1 MFYCAGSLRQL
12 TFRYKIAHIEQNVI
26 FARMKKLYIE
36 TYGCQMNFADSE
48 VVASILKDL
57 YTLTDDVQEADL
69 ILINTCSIRDKAE
82 QRIHKRLHE
91 LEALK
96 KKHRTLQVG
105 LLGCMAERMKEE
117 LLETEPIL
125 NFIAGPDAYRN
136 LPELIAESAQG
147 EAKFNVLLSEDE
159 TYDNIMPVRYDLNG
173 VSAYVSIMRGC
184 NNFCTYCVVPYTRGR
199 ERSRSPQ
206 TIMAEVDQLLQD
218 GYKEV
223 TLLGQNVNSY
233 RWEENGEVVT
243 FAKLMEMVAL
253 KSSQLRVRFAT
264 SHPKDI
270 SDELLEVI
278 AKYENICK
286 YIHLPVQSGSDNML
300 KKMNRVYT
308 RDYYMERVRKIKEL
322 MPDCAIST
330 DIIAGFCGETL
341 EDHEQTLSVMR
352 EVGYEY
358 AYMFKYSERGGTMSA
373 KRFQDDIPDEEKT
386 RRLEEI
392 IALQGELSLAS
403 NQRDVGKT
411 FRVLVEG
418 VSKRSADQLYGR
430 NSQNKVIIFPKG
442 DHQVGDYIDV
452 TVTRCTAAT
461 LFAD

>member
-1 MFYCAGSLRQL
+1 MYLRG
-12 TFRYKIAHIEQNVI
+12 
-26 FARMKKLYIE
+26 MKKLYIE

-48 VVASILKDL
+48 VVAAILKDL
-57 YTLTDDVQEADL
+57 YDLTENIQEADL
-69 ILINTCSIRDKAE
+69 ILLNTCSIRDKAE
-82 QRIHKRLHE
+82 QRIHKRLQE

-105 LLGCMAERMKEE
+105 LLGCMAERMQEE
-117 LLETEPIL
+117 LLQTEPVL
-125 NFIAGPDAYRN
+125 NFIAGPDAYRD
-136 LPELIAESAQG
+136 LPHLIEESANG
-147 EAKFNVLLSEDE
+147 DAKFNVLLSEEE

-206 TIMAEVDQLLQD
+206 TIFMEVEQLLKD

-233 RWEENGEVVT
+233 LWEQDGQTMN
-243 FAKLMEMVAL
+243 FAQLMAAVAEM
-253 KSSQLRVRFAT
+253 SPDLRVRFAT

-270 SDELLEVI
+270 SDELIETI
-278 AKYENICK
+278 AKYDNICK
-286 YIHLPVQSGSDNML
+286 YIHLPVQSGSDVML
-300 KKMNRVYT
+300 KRMNRVYT
-308 RDYYMERVRKIKEL
+308 REYYMGRVRKIKEL
-322 MPDCAIST
+322 MPECAIST

-341 EDHEQTLSVMR
+341 EDHEQTLSIMR

-373 KRFQDDIPDEEKT
+373 KRFKDDIPDEEKT

-411 FRVLVEG
+411 FRVLIEG
-418 VSKRSADQLYGR
+418 TSKRSADQLYGR

-442 DHQVGDYIDV
+442 NHQIGEYVDV
-452 TVTRCTAAT
+452 TVTRCSPAT
-461 LFAD
+461 LFADE

>member
-1 MFYCAGSLRQL
+1 
-12 TFRYKIAHIEQNVI
+12 
-26 FARMKKLYIE
+26 MKKLYIE

-48 VVASILKDL
+48 VVAAILKDL
-57 YTLTDDVQEADL
+57 YTLTQDVQEADL

-82 QRIHKRLHE
+82 QRIHKRLRE

-117 LLETEPIL
+117 LFETEPIL

-136 LPELIAESAQG
+136 LPELIKESAQG
-147 EAKFNVLLSEDE
+147 ESQYNVLLSEEE

-173 VSAYVSIMRGC
+173 VSAFVSIMRGC

-206 TIMAEVDQLLQD
+206 TILHEVEQLLND

-233 RWEENGEVVT
+233 QWEDMT
-243 FAKLMEMVAL
+243 FAKLMAAVAEV
-253 KSSQLRVRFAT
+253 SPDLRVRFAT

-270 SDELLEVI
+270 SDELLETI
-278 AKYENICK
+278 ARYDNICK
-286 YIHLPVQSGSDNML
+286 YIHLPVQSGSNEVL
-300 KKMNRVYT
+300 KRMNRVYT
-308 RDYYMERVRKIKEL
+308 REYYLERVHKIKEL

-330 DIIAGFCGETL
+330 DIIAGFCGETE
-341 EDHEQTLSVMR
+341 EDHQQTLSIMR

-373 KRFQDDIPDEEKT
+373 KRFKDDIPDEVKT

-392 IALQGELSLAS
+392 IALQGELSLIS
-403 NQRDVGKT
+403 NKRDIGKT
-411 FRVLVEG
+411 FQVLIEG

-430 NSQNKVIIFPKG
+430 NSQNKVIIFPKENHKIG
-442 DHQVGDYIDV
+442 EYIDV
-452 TVTRCTAAT
+452 TVKDCTAAT
-461 LFAD
+461 LFA

>member
-1 MFYCAGSLRQL
+1 
-12 TFRYKIAHIEQNVI
+12 
-26 FARMKKLYIE
+26 MKKLYIE

-48 VVASILKDL
+48 VVAAILKDQ
-57 YTLTDDVQEADL
+57 YTLTQDVQEADL

-96 KKHRTLQVG
+96 KKHRSLQVG

-117 LLETEPIL
+117 LFETEPIL
-125 NFIAGPDAYRN
+125 NFIAGPDSYRN
-136 LPELIAESAQG
+136 LPQLIENSATG
-147 EAKFNVLLSEDE
+147 EIQFNVILSEEE

-173 VSAYVSIMRGC
+173 VSAFVSIMRGC

-206 TIMAEVDQLLQD
+206 TILHEVEQLLND

-233 RWEENGEVVT
+233 QWEDMT
-243 FAKLMEMVAL
+243 FAKLMAAVAEV
-253 KSSQLRVRFAT
+253 SPDLRVRFAT

-270 SDELLEVI
+270 SDKLLETI
-278 AKYENICK
+278 ARYDNICK
-286 YIHLPVQSGSDNML
+286 YIHLPVQSGSNEVL
-300 KKMNRVYT
+300 KRMNRVYT
-308 RDYYMERVRKIKEL
+308 REYYLERVHKIKEL

-330 DIIAGFCGETL
+330 DIIAGFCGETE
-341 EDHEQTLSVMR
+341 EDHQQTLSIMR

-373 KRFQDDIPDEEKT
+373 KRFKDDIPDEVKT

-392 IALQGELSLAS
+392 IALQGELSLIS
-403 NQRDVGKT
+403 NKRDIGKT
-411 FRVLVEG
+411 FQVLIEG

-430 NSQNKVIIFPKG
+430 NSQNKVIIFPKENHKIG
-442 DHQVGDYIDV
+442 EYIDV
-452 TVTRCTAAT
+452 TVKDCTAAT
-461 LFAD
+461 LFA

>member
-1 MFYCAGSLRQL
+1 
-12 TFRYKIAHIEQNVI
+12 
-26 FARMKKLYIE
+26 MKKLYIE

-48 VVASILKDL
+48 VVAAILKDL
-57 YTLTDDVQEADL
+57 YTLTDNVQEADL

-82 QRIHKRLHE
+82 QRIHKRLRE

-96 KKHRTLQVG
+96 KKHRSLQVG

-117 LLETEPIL
+117 LFETEPIL
-125 NFIAGPDAYRN
+125 NFIAGPDAYRD
-136 LPELIAESAQG
+136 LPQLIAQSAAG
-147 EAKFNVLLSEDE
+147 ETQFNVLLSEEE

-173 VSAYVSIMRGC
+173 VSAFVSIMRGC

-206 TIMAEVDQLLQD
+206 TILHEVEQLLKD

-233 RWEENGEVVT
+233 HWENMT
-243 FAKLMEMVAL
+243 FAQLMAAVAEM
-253 KSSQLRVRFAT
+253 SPDLRVRFAT

-270 SDELLEVI
+270 SDELLETI
-278 AKYENICK
+278 ARYDNICK
-286 YIHLPVQSGSDNML
+286 YIHLPVQSGSDAVL
-300 KKMNRVYT
+300 KRMNRVYT
-308 RDYYMERVRKIKEL
+308 REYYLERVRKIKEL

-330 DIIAGFCGETL
+330 DIIAGFCGETE
-341 EDHEQTLSVMR
+341 EDHQQTLSIMR

-373 KRFQDDIPDEEKT
+373 KRFADDVPDEVKT

-392 IALQGELSLAS
+392 IALQGELSLVS
-403 NQRDVGKT
+403 NKRDIGKT
-411 FRVLVEG
+411 FQVLIEG
-418 VSKRSADQLYGR
+418 ASKRSAEQLYGR

-442 DHQVGDYIDV
+442 DHKIGEYIDV
-452 TVTRCTAAT
+452 TVTDCTAAT
-461 LFAD
+461 LFA

>member
-1 MFYCAGSLRQL
+1 
-12 TFRYKIAHIEQNVI
+12 
-26 FARMKKLYIE
+26 MKKLYIE

-48 VVASILKDL
+48 VVAAILKDQ
-57 YTLTDDVQEADL
+57 YTLTQDVQEADL

-96 KKHRTLQVG
+96 KKHRSLQVG

-117 LLETEPIL
+117 LFETEPIL
-125 NFIAGPDAYRN
+125 NFIAGPDSYRN
-136 LPELIAESAQG
+136 LPQLIENSATG
-147 EAKFNVLLSEDE
+147 EIQFNVILSEEE

-173 VSAYVSIMRGC
+173 VSAFVSIMRGC

-199 ERSRSPQ
+199 ERSRNPKTRSEWGYLQEKFQFSGIPFVLLFDKQ
-206 TIMAEVDQLLQD
+206 GKQRENVTVEQLLND

-233 RWEENGEVVT
+233 QWEDMT
-243 FAKLMEMVAL
+243 FAKLMAAVAEV
-253 KSSQLRVRFAT
+253 SPDLRVRFAT

-270 SDELLEVI
+270 SDELLETI
-278 AKYENICK
+278 ARYDNICK
-286 YIHLPVQSGSDNML
+286 YIHLPVQSGSNEVL
-300 KKMNRVYT
+300 KRMNRVYT
-308 RDYYMERVRKIKEL
+308 REYYLERVHKIKEL

-330 DIIAGFCGETL
+330 DIIAGFCGETE
-341 EDHEQTLSVMR
+341 EDHQQTLSIMR

-373 KRFQDDIPDEEKT
+373 KRFKDDIPDEVKT

-392 IALQGELSLAS
+392 IALQGELSLIS
-403 NQRDVGKT
+403 NKRDIGKT
-411 FRVLVEG
+411 FQVLIEG

-430 NSQNKVIIFPKG
+430 NSQNKVIIFPKENHKIG
-442 DHQVGDYIDV
+442 EYIDV
-452 TVTRCTAAT
+452 TVKDCTAAT
-461 LFAD
+461 LFA

>member
-1 MFYCAGSLRQL
+1 
-12 TFRYKIAHIEQNVI
+12 
-26 FARMKKLYIE
+26 
-36 TYGCQMNFADSE
+36 MNFADSE
-48 VVASILKDL
+48 VVAAILKEHFS
-57 YTLTDDVQEADL
+57 LTDNVQDADL

-96 KKHRTLQVG
+96 KKHRNLQVG

-117 LLETEPIL
+117 LFQTEPIL
-125 NFIAGPDAYRN
+125 NFIAGPDAYRS
-136 LPELIAESAQG
+136 LPQLIEDSVKG
-147 EAKFNVLLSEDE
+147 EAQFNVLLSEEE

-184 NNFCTYCVVPYTRGR
+184 NNFCSYCVVPYTRGR
-199 ERSRSPQ
+199 ERSRSPK
-206 TIMAEVDQLLQD
+206 TILWEVDQLLQD

-233 RWEENGEVVT
+233 HWEEDGETVT
-243 FAKLMEMVAL
+243 FANLMEMVAK
-253 KSSQLRVRFAT
+253 KSPDLRVRFAT

-270 SDELLEVI
+270 SDELLETI

-286 YIHLPVQSGSDNML
+286 YIHLPVQSGSNAML

-308 RDYYMERVRKIKEL
+308 REYYMERVRKIKEL
-322 MPDCAIST
+322 MPECAIST

-341 EDHEQTLSVMR
+341 EDHEQTLSIMR

-373 KRFQDDIPDEEKT
+373 KRFEDDIPDAEKT

-403 NQRDVGKT
+403 NKRDIGKT
-411 FRVLVEG
+411 FKVLIEG
-418 VSKRSADQLYGR
+418 ESKRSPDQLYGR
-430 NSQNKVIIFPKG
+430 NSQNKVIIFPKENHHIG
-442 DHQVGDYIDV
+442 EYIEV
-452 TVTRCTAAT
+452 TVKRCTAAT
-461 LFAD
+461 LFA

>member
-1 MFYCAGSLRQL
+1 VKGI
-12 TFRYKIAHIEQNVI
+12 IADFNAV
-26 FARMKKLYIE
+26 E

-48 VVASILKDL
+48 VVAAILKDQ
-57 YTLTDDVQEADL
+57 YTLTQDVQEADL

-96 KKHRTLQVG
+96 KKHRSLQVG

-117 LLETEPIL
+117 LFETEPIL
-125 NFIAGPDAYRN
+125 NFIAGPDSYRN
-136 LPELIAESAQG
+136 LPKLIENSAAG
-147 EAKFNVLLSEDE
+147 ETQFNVILSEEE

-173 VSAYVSIMRGC
+173 VSAFVSIMRGC

-206 TIMAEVDQLLQD
+206 TILHEVEQLLKD

-233 RWEENGEVVT
+233 QWENMT
-243 FAKLMEMVAL
+243 FAKLMATVAEI
-253 KSSQLRVRFAT
+253 SPELRVRFAT

-270 SDELLEVI
+270 SDELLEAI
-278 AKYENICK
+278 ARYNNICK
-286 YIHLPVQSGSDNML
+286 YIHLPVQSGSNAVL
-300 KKMNRVYT
+300 KRMNRVYT
-308 RDYYMERVRKIKEL
+308 REYYLERVRKIKEL
-322 MPDCAIST
+322 MPECAIST
-330 DIIAGFCGETL
+330 DIIAGFCGETE
-341 EDHEQTLSVMR
+341 EDHQQTLSIMR

-392 IALQGELSLAS
+392 IALQGELSLES
-403 NQRDVGKT
+403 NKRDIGKT
-411 FRVLVEG
+411 FQVLIEG
-418 VSKRSADQLYGR
+418 SSKRSADQLYGR
-430 NSQNKVIIFPKG
+430 NSQNKVIIFPRGNHKI
-442 DHQVGDYIDV
+442 GDYIDV
-452 TVTRCTAAT
+452 TVKDCTAAT
-461 LFAD
+461 LFA

>member
-1 MFYCAGSLRQL
+1 
-12 TFRYKIAHIEQNVI
+12 
-26 FARMKKLYIE
+26 
-36 TYGCQMNFADSE
+36 MNFADSE
-48 VVASILKDL
+48 VVAAILKDQ
-57 YTLTDDVQEADL
+57 YTLTQDVQEADL

-96 KKHRTLQVG
+96 KKHRSLQVG

-117 LLETEPIL
+117 LFETEPIL
-125 NFIAGPDAYRN
+125 NFIAGPDSYRN
-136 LPELIAESAQG
+136 LPQLIENSAAG
-147 EAKFNVLLSEDE
+147 ETQFNVILSEEE

-173 VSAYVSIMRGC
+173 VSAFVSIMRGC

-206 TIMAEVDQLLQD
+206 TILHEVEQLLHD

-233 RWEENGEVVT
+233 QWEDMT
-243 FAKLMEMVAL
+243 FAKLMAAVAEM
-253 KSSQLRVRFAT
+253 SPELRVRFAT

-270 SDELLEVI
+270 SDELLETI
-278 AKYENICK
+278 ARYDNICK
-286 YIHLPVQSGSDNML
+286 YIHLPVQSGSNAVL
-300 KKMNRVYT
+300 KRMNRVYT
-308 RDYYMERVRKIKEL
+308 REYYLERVRKIKEL
-322 MPDCAIST
+322 MPECAIST
-330 DIIAGFCGETL
+330 DIIAGFCGETE
-341 EDHEQTLSVMR
+341 EDHQQTLSIMR

-392 IALQGELSLAS
+392 ITLQGELSLES
-403 NQRDVGKT
+403 NKRDIGKT
-411 FRVLVEG
+411 FQVLIEG
-418 VSKRSADQLYGR
+418 ASKRSADQLYGR

-442 DHQVGDYIDV
+442 NHKIGDYIDV
-452 TVTRCTAAT
+452 TVKDCTAAT
-461 LFAD
+461 LFA

>member
-1 MFYCAGSLRQL
+1 
-12 TFRYKIAHIEQNVI
+12 
-26 FARMKKLYIE
+26 MKKLYIE

-48 VVASILKDL
+48 VVAAILKDL
-57 YTLTDDVQEADL
+57 YDLTENIQEADL
-69 ILINTCSIRDKAE
+69 ILLNTCSIRDKAE
-82 QRIHKRLHE
+82 QRIHKRLQE

-105 LLGCMAERMKEE
+105 LLGCMAERMQEE
-117 LLETEPIL
+117 LLQTEPVL
-125 NFIAGPDAYRN
+125 NFIAGPDAYRD
-136 LPELIAESAQG
+136 LPHLIEESANG
-147 EAKFNVLLSEDE
+147 DAKFNVLLSEEE

-206 TIMAEVDQLLQD
+206 TIFMEVEQLLKD

-233 RWEENGEVVT
+233 LWEQDGQTMN
-243 FAKLMEMVAL
+243 FAQLMAAVAEM
-253 KSSQLRVRFAT
+253 SPDLRVRFAT

-270 SDELLEVI
+270 SDELIETI
-278 AKYENICK
+278 AKYDNICK
-286 YIHLPVQSGSDNML
+286 YIHLPVQSGSDVML

-308 RDYYMERVRKIKEL
+308 REYYMGRVRKIKEL

-341 EDHEQTLSVMR
+341 EDHEQTLSIMR

-373 KRFQDDIPDEEKT
+373 KRFKDDIPDEEKT

-411 FRVLVEG
+411 FRVLIEG
-418 VSKRSADQLYGR
+418 TSKRSADQLYGR

-442 DHQVGDYIDV
+442 NHQIGEYVDV
-452 TVTRCTAAT
+452 TVTRCSPAT
-461 LFAD
+461 LFADE

>member
-1 MFYCAGSLRQL
+1 
-12 TFRYKIAHIEQNVI
+12 
-26 FARMKKLYIE
+26 MKKLYIE

-48 VVASILKDL
+48 VVAAILQDQFS
-57 YTLTDDVQEADL
+57 LTGNIQEADL

-82 QRIHKRLHE
+82 QRIHKRLQE

-96 KKHRTLQVG
+96 KRRRDLQVG

-117 LLETEPIL
+117 LFQTEPIL
-125 NFIAGPDAYRN
+125 NFIAGPDAYRS
-136 LPELIAESAQG
+136 LPQLIEDSVKGESQ
-147 EAKFNVLLSEDE
+147 FNVILSEEE

-173 VSAYVSIMRGC
+173 VSAFVSIMRGC
-184 NNFCTYCVVPYTRGR
+184 NNFCSYCVVPYTRGR

-206 TIMAEVDQLLQD
+206 TILWEVDQLLKD

-233 RWEENGEVVT
+233 RWEEKGETVT
-243 FAKLMEMVAL
+243 FARLMELVAM
-253 KSSQLRVRFAT
+253 KSPDLRVRFAT

-270 SDELLEVI
+270 SDELLETM

-286 YIHLPVQSGSDNML
+286 YIHLPVQSGSDAML

-308 RDYYMERVRKIKEL
+308 RAYYMDRVHKIKEL

-341 EDHEQTLSVMR
+341 EDHEQTLSIMR

-373 KRFQDDIPDEEKT
+373 KRFEDDIPETEKT

-403 NQRDVGKT
+403 NKRDIGKT
-411 FRVLVEG
+411 FKVLIEG
-418 VSKRSADQLYGR
+418 ESKRSAEQLYGR
-430 NSQNKVIIFPKG
+430 NSQNKVVIFPKENHKIG
-442 DHQVGDYIDV
+442 EYVNV
-452 TVTRCTAAT
+452 TVKNCTAAT
-461 LFAD
+461 LFA